1 MRSPVVVVGGGITGL
16 AAAYDLVEQG
26 RDVVLLEA
34 ADRLGGKINAG
45 PVPGAGLPFDVD
57 MAADGFL
64 ARQPEV
70 VELCHEL
77 GLGDRLVA
85 PTGAQAYIWFEGALR
100 NIPSPSVLG
109 VPFETESIEASD
121 LISAAGAADF
131 AARIDEP
138 ADPLVGDA
146 TVGEVLRPRVGDE
159 VFERLIDPL
168 LGGINAGEADKLSI
182 EAGAAQLADA
192 ARVGGSLR
200 AALRAQV
207 DATLAAAAGPV
218 FNGLEG
224 GNHHLIDAL
233 GDALGD
239 RAHTGT
245 PAERLERT
253 DGGWRVWAG
262 GQGIDA
268 DHVIL
273 ASPSWVTAG
282 LIAPYAPEAAAVLA
296 GIAYGDAVL
305 VTYVIEKSELENP
318 LNGSGFLVPRS
329 QGLLMTAC
337 SWSSSKWAHYDDG
350 THAVLRVSAGRS
362 DDLRWLDMT
371 EAEVIDTM
379 RQELVTTM
387 GLDGEPVARVT
398 EWRQS
403 LPQYRPGHFDRC
415 DAIDAQLAEEAP
427 GLTVTGAQMRG
438 LGLPACVRQGR
449 AAAQL

>member
-1 MRSPVVVVGGGITGL
+1 MSSPVVVVGGGITGL
-16 AAAYDLVEQG
+16 AAAYDIMKQG
-26 RDVVLLEA
+26 REVVLLESDA
-34 ADRLGGKINAG
+34 RLGGKITAG
-45 PVPGAGLPFDVD
+45 PVEGGGLPFDVD

-64 ARQPEV
+64 ARKPEV

-77 GLGDRLVA
+77 GLGDELVA
-85 PTGAQAYIWFEGALR
+85 PTGAKAYIWFDGALR

-109 VPFETESIEASD
+109 VPFEIESIESSD
-121 LISAAGAADF
+121 LISDAGTADF
-131 AARIDEP
+131 AARIDKS
-138 ADPLVGDA
+138 AAPLVGDA

-182 EAGAAQLADA
+182 EVGAAQLAEA

-200 AALRAQV
+200 DALRAQV
-207 DATLAAAAGPV
+207 NAALAAAAGPV
-218 FNGLEG
+218 FNGLQG
-224 GNHHLIDAL
+224 GNHKLIDAL
-233 GDALGD
+233 GAALGD
-239 RAHTGT
+239 RVRLGT

-262 GQGIDA
+262 GDPIDA
-268 DHVIL
+268 SRVIL

-296 GIAYGDAVL
+296 GISYGDAVL
-305 VTYVIEKSELENP
+305 VTFVIDKSQIANP

-329 QGLLMTAC
+329 QDLLMTAC

-350 THAVLRVSAGRS
+350 THAILRVSAGRS
-362 DDLRWLDMT
+362 DDRRWLDMS
-371 EAEVIDTM
+371 EAEVVDTL
-379 RQELVTTM
+379 RRELITTI
-387 GLDGEPVARVT
+387 GLDGDPAARVT
-398 EWRQS
+398 PWRQS

-415 DAIDAQLAEEAP
+415 DDIDTQLANDAP
-427 GLTVTGAQMRG
+427 GLVVTGAQMRG

-449 AAAQL
+449 AAAKI